1 MSLKQLPNNKIVEG
15 KSVFVFEITSSGGGG
30 GANATG
36 GRQSGGAGS
45 AGRIA
50 FYY

>member
-1 MSLKQLPNNKIVEG
+1 MSLKQLPNNKIAEG

-30 GANATG
+30 ANATG
-36 GRQSGGAGS
+36 GGQSGGAGS
-45 AGRIA
+45 VGRIA